1 MSHIMSYTYHVS
13 SMSSRSSSAFP
24 VAFCTENKTKEG
36 KFSTE
41 QVLRVIITCDQGRT
55 QGGVLGLNPPLSL
68 IFYKN
73 FITFARRLSV
83 FAYFLLVNL
92 ST

>member
-1 MSHIMSYTYHVS
+1 MT
-13 SMSSRSSSAFP
+13 FP
-24 VAFCTENKTKEG
+24 NILDYLVILCFKRQYLKQNTVAHLKSDILAKG
-36 KFSTE
+36 VRK
-41 QVLRVIITCDQGRT
+41 
-55 QGGVLGLNPPLSL
+55 GGLGLSL

-83 FAYFLLVNL
+83 LAYFLLVNL